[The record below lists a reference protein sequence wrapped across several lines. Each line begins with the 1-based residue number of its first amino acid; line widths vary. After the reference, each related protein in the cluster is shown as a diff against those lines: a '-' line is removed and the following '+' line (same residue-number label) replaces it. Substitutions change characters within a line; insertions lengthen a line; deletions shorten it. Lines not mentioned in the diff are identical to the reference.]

1 MYTRLL
7 IRFIEE
13 SSIFSSSS
21 LEYYWNSRCDWRYI
35 RCARTCRQNLCVCGV
50 LLVNDSNLQSRSSRC
65 IQLLIYDVQMNDCS
79 FRHASTHALYSY
91 YTQRNT
97 RTTYIS
103 ASLFG
108 NITQSVRSD
117 IQLFKAFDEITL
129 NLFQEFTLSSDTHTF
144 AIELFEMLNGRFSW
158 YRVVLAY
165 VIHTLG
171 RYRPVQVQFL
181 YCISIV
187 I

>member
-1 MYTRLL
+1 
-7 IRFIEE
+7 
-13 SSIFSSSS
+13 
-21 LEYYWNSRCDWRYI
+21 
-35 RCARTCRQNLCVCGV
+35 
-50 LLVNDSNLQSRSSRC
+50 
-65 IQLLIYDVQMNDCS
+65 MNDCS

-144 AIELFEMLNGRFSW
+144 AIELFEMLNGRFS
-158 YRVVLAY
+158 
-165 VIHTLG
+165 
-171 RYRPVQVQFL
+171 
-181 YCISIV
+181 
-187 I
+187 

>member
-1 MYTRLL
+1 MRVPV
-7 IRFIEE
+7 
-13 SSIFSSSS
+13 
-21 LEYYWNSRCDWRYI
+21 D
-35 RCARTCRQNLCVCGV
+35 RTCVCVVCSW
-50 LLVNDSNLQSRSSRC
+50 LM
-65 IQLLIYDVQMNDCS
+65 ILIYNRDHRGVFNYWYMMFKWTIVHLDTLVHTRCT
-79 FRHASTHALYSY
+79 RT
-91 YTQRNT
+91 TQRNT
-97 RTTYIS
+97 RTTLIS